1 MIRRWLVHLSKFPQ
15 GASCAEDKEGRRLL
29 DGEVRH
35 VDTGGTIAISFF
47 TEEQGKAI
55 AVELRRVA
63 DEIETDLDRSA
74 RMERDG
80 C

>member
-1 MIRRWLVHLSKFPQ
+1 MIRRWLVHLSKFPE
-15 GASCAEDKEGRRLL
+15 GSDCPKDGEGRRLL

-35 VDTGGTIAISFF
+35 VDTGSTIVISFF
-47 TEEQGKAI
+47 TKEQGKAI